1 MPDPLLYVQA
11 IAAAAVAAAAI
22 VLVLLGLRRSPTA
35 AWLNAACGIAVAAGS
50 MVGLRVEDLQVAF
63 PPASGLD
70 RLLTV
75 VLPAA
80 LLIEWIAASP
90 ALATRFAWGLR
101 IGLILLTPRILL
113 HGSVYVSDP
122 EAWTAWQAAIS
133 FGVCWALLASCWGLM
148 FTLGSRRPGI
158 SIPLSLGLAIGSAAA
173 TVMMAGYLK
182 GGEAAMPMV
191 AALLATAVVVWGMA
205 RRRRGVSG
213 DGPSTRTP
221 TAGSVLPPVL
231 IAVGVI
237 GLFGVLFIG
246 HFFGRVSGGRAVA
259 ICLAPLLCWV
269 TEIAALKHQRP
280 WVVGTIRLCLVAVPL
295 VITLALAKRDFDRDL
310 APLVVMERKNTVQ
323 WSGCRVC
330 WRGCGSPEIPPSG
343 VLAAGKGR

>member
-11 IAAAAVAAAAI
+11 TASAAVAAAAI
-22 VLVLLGLRRSPTA
+22 VVVLLWLRRSPTV
-35 AWLNAACGIAVAAGS
+35 AWLNAACGIAVAAGLL
-50 MVGLRVEDLQVAF
+50 VGLRVEDLHVAV
-63 PPASGLD
+63 PPSSGLD
-70 RLLTV
+70 RLLLV
-75 VLPAA
+75 VLPAT
-80 LLIEWIAASP
+80 LLIEGIAALP
-90 ALATRFAWGLR
+90 AVANRFAWGLR

-122 EAWTAWQAAIS
+122 ESWTAWQAAIS
-133 FGVCWALLASCWGLM
+133 FGVCWAMLASCWGLM
-148 FTLGSRRPGI
+148 FALGSRRPGI

-191 AALLATAVVVWGMA
+191 AALLGTATVVWVMA
-205 RRRRGVSG
+205 GRRRGASG
-213 DGPSTRTP
+213 EAPS
-221 TAGSVLPPVL
+221 GVPPVL

-269 TEIAALKHQRP
+269 TEIAPLKHQRP
-280 WVVGTIRLCLVAVPL
+280 WIVGAIRLCLVAVPL
-295 VITLALAKRDFDRDL
+295 VITLTLAKRDFDRDL
-310 APLVVMERKNTVQ
+310 APLGVMEREKKIGPMAWGPFLLEGGWFFANPAERAVD
-323 WSGCRVC
+323 R
-330 WRGCGSPEIPPSG
+330 SPR
-343 VLAAGKGR
+343 A